1 MSALAVAEVEVE
13 EVVRCYDQV
22 VAEALDAFTVDGHYM
37 TDMIRAAQRV
47 LAKKSARLTVVD

>member
-22 VAEALDAFTVDGHYM
+22 VAEALDAFSSDTHYLE
-37 TDMIRAAQRV
+37 DMVKMGQRV
-47 LAKKSARLTVVD
+47 LAKRSVRLVVGD